1 MWASRSAIL
10 TTCPTIK
17 YTRFHLLTNQIKTSS
32 IHSCT
37 SNLFSSRTLCM
48 HTVISALQ
56 SNDENNET
64 IQNTDKISWE
74 IKSKGKNL
82 VHCTERVQTVHKARK
97 RETKTLEEWRRNS
110 LVNQSRPHS
119 SISCW
124 NERDW
129 PSPRSR
135 DRTDGT
141 DGQSPQPI
149 RNQSSVMDSACWAA
163 GQSALSAVDDWL
175 VENPTYRPVPV
186 GGRANVVRS
195 PQRDWIYPG

>member
-1 MWASRSAIL
+1 
-10 TTCPTIK
+10 
-17 YTRFHLLTNQIKTSS
+17 
-32 IHSCT
+32 
-37 SNLFSSRTLCM
+37 M

-119 SISCW
+119 SISC
-124 NERDW
+124 
-129 PSPRSR
+129 
-135 DRTDGT
+135 
-141 DGQSPQPI
+141 
-149 RNQSSVMDSACWAA
+149 
-163 GQSALSAVDDWL
+163 
-175 VENPTYRPVPV
+175 
-186 GGRANVVRS
+186 
-195 PQRDWIYPG
+195 